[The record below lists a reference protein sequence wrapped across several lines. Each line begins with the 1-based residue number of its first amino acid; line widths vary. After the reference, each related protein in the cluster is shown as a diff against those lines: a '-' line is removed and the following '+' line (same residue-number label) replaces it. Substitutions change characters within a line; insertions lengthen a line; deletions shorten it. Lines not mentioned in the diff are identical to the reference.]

1 MNEQDDFVY
10 SASDDVAQTDEFISE
25 FGTASDLTL
34 GIAGPHSEA
43 GVPQRSHV

>member
-1 MNEQDDFVY
+1 MTEQDVVVLSV
-10 SASDDVAQTDEFISE
+10 SADVAEKEEFVSE
-25 FGTASDLTL
+25 LGAASDLTL